1 MQPSASPVHLA
12 RKKDGGFRYCVD
24 MREVNKQVMAY
35 AYPIPTTSELIDK
48 LEGAQWF
55 TTLDCRSGYWQFPLD
70 EESKK
75 YTAFKSVA
83 HSLLQWCRLPMGLK
97 ISSGEYQRRIETVLR
112 GLAWECCLCYV
123 DDIIIYSNT
132 WEEHICENS

>member
-1 MQPSASPVHLA
+1 MGGSATLRFTGALGAEEGWRIPILRGHE
-12 RKKDGGFRYCVD
+12 GGEQAGHGVR
-24 MREVNKQVMAY
+24 
-35 AYPIPTTSELIDK
+35 SLIDK

-83 HSLLQWCRLPMGLK
+83 HSLLEWCRLPMGLK
-97 ISSGEYQRRIETVLR
+97 ISSGEYQRRIE
-112 GLAWECCLCYV
+112 
-123 DDIIIYSNT
+123 
-132 WEEHICENS
+132 